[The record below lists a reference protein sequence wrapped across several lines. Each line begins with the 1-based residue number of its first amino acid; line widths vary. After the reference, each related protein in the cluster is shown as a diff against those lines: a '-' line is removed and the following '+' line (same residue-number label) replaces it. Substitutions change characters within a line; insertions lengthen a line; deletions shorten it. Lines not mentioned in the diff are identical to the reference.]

1 MDKGIVEK
9 IIEENRVSMEYP
21 PNSIANELINP
32 CLKEFTFARREAAWF
47 RASALRSW
55 AASLEPIIKKDI
67 KIEFLI
73 SPQVD
78 KTTFR
83 ALKEATEFEKLKIF
97 ENYSNE
103 ILNKAILLKLNPFNH
118 SKETGK
124 TVGQILSYL
133 VLSKKLEFKFIDVLD
148 IDRIKVYED
157 EIDDE
162 DIKTELNHIKKGYF
176 RFPSGQELAYE
187 GSFNESASALNKQG
201 ESCQLMVSGRD
212 EIRLEDLKKRI
223 DDKWNE
229 EREGVRV
236 RGLSKEILEKLEII
250 HINSGGDTISTEG
263 GGDFP
268 PPGGAEDERVLREH
282 QKEAIKAWAKNGKQ
296 GIFDHATGSGKTFTA
311 LKTIQAVRKDINQ
324 LGVVIGVPYIPLAD
338 QWLDEVNEFF
348 GSVSLKEKFIFNGC
362 IGCYSGERNW
372 QTKIR
377 KEFLQFKNSVGT
389 KKDHLSVILVVNKTL
404 MTEEFQ
410 EILANLDIN
419 SERFFFIGD
428 ECHRYTTKKT
438 LASLP
443 KMPRYK
449 LGLSATAFNDP
460 GNLNKHESVM
470 KKYFNDICHTYTLQ
484 DALNDDH
491 LCEYEYK
498 PLACY
503 LDEEEFFEWKEYLG
517 KYDEVLLKTKKEN
530 YEHKE
535 KMENVI
541 ENSKQ
546 KYEKFEAL
554 IKNMSLEEKKHTIVF
569 CGERKI
575 DDMRTIDYVNDLLN
589 ENDWSFQTITAEESR
604 QERKS
609 IINGFK
615 RGDIQSISAMRV
627 LDEGVDIP
635 IIKQAIILASST
647 KRRQFVQRR
656 GRVLRKNDDKE
667 KAIIYDFIVLP
678 PPNFSEGGKE
688 LLHQEVSRVQQMGED
703 ALNKKEVEEFINE
716 YTSLYEIA

>member
-1 MDKGIVEK
+1 MTTK
-9 IIEENRVSMEYP
+9 IISKIYESNTVSMEYP

-32 CLKEFTFARREAAWF
+32 CLSEFVFARREAAWF
-47 RASALRSW
+47 RASAVRAW
-55 AASLEPIIKKDI
+55 ANALEPLIKKDI

-83 ALKEATEFEKLKIF
+83 ALKEATDYERLKIF

-118 SKETGK
+118 TKETGR

-157 EIDDE
+157 ELDDN

-176 RFPSGQELAYE
+176 RFPSGEELAYE

-201 ESCQLMVSGRD
+201 ESCQLMISGRD

-236 RGLSKEILEKLEII
+236 RGLSKEILDKLEII
-250 HINSGGDTISTEG
+250 HINSGGGDISTGGDEG
-263 GGDFP
+263 GDP
-268 PPGGAEDERVLREH
+268 PPEPDVRILRDH
-282 QKEAIKAWAKNGKQ
+282 QKDAIKAWEKNGKQ

-311 LKTIQAVRKDINQ
+311 LKTIQAVRKDISQ
-324 LGVVIGVPYIPLAD
+324 LAVVIGVPYIPLAD

-348 GSVSLKEKFIFNGC
+348 GSVRLKEEFIFNGC

-377 KEFLQFKNSVGT
+377 TEFLQFKNSVKT
-389 KKDHLSVILVVNKTL
+389 KKDHLSIILVVNKTL
-404 MTEEFQ
+404 MTDDFQ
-410 EILANLDIN
+410 EILINLDIN
-419 SERFFFIGD
+419 PDRFFFVGD

-449 LGLSATAFNDP
+449 LGLSATAFDDSE
-460 GNLNKHESVM
+460 NLNQHERAM
-470 KKYFNDICHTYTLQ
+470 KDYFNDRCHTYSLQ
-484 DALNDDH
+484 NALNDGH
-491 LCEYEYK
+491 LCKYEYK

-503 LDEEEFFEWKEYLG
+503 LDEEEFIEWKQYLG
-517 KYDEVLLKTKKEN
+517 KYEEVLQKTKKESS
-530 YEHKE
+530 EHKE

-541 ENSKQ
+541 ENSNE
-546 KYEKFEAL
+546 KYKKFKAL
-554 IKNMSLEEKKHTIVF
+554 TKSMSLEEKKHTIVF

-575 DDMRTIDYVNDLLN
+575 DGVRTIDYVNNLLN
-589 ENDWSFQTITAEESR
+589 ENDWSFQTITAEETR

-667 KAIIYDFIVLP
+667 KAVIYDFIVLP

-688 LLHQEVSRVQQMGED
+688 LLNQEVSRVKQMGED
-703 ALNKKEVEEFINE
+703 ALNKKEVEEFIKE
-716 YTSLYEIA
+716 YTSLYEIT